1 MPMLTSA
8 RSCVEATMIDL
19 ILISGV
25 TALLLGYL
33 LYALL
38 APEKF

>member
-1 MPMLTSA
+1 
-8 RSCVEATMIDL
+8 VMIDAIWL
-19 ILISGV
+19 GGA

-38 APEKF
+38 VPENF

>member
-1 MPMLTSA
+1 
-8 RSCVEATMIDL
+8 VEARMIDTIWL
-19 ILISGV
+19 GGV

-38 APEKF
+38 LPENF

>member
-1 MPMLTSA
+1 MPTFA
-8 RSCVEATMIDL
+8 RSYVEAVMIDAIGL
-19 ILISGV
+19 GGV

-38 APEKF
+38 LPEKF

>member
-1 MPMLTSA
+1 MFAFA
-8 RSCVEATMIDL
+8 RSCVEVVMIDAIWL
-19 ILISGV
+19 SGV
-25 TALLLGYL
+25 TVLLLGYL

>member
-1 MPMLTSA
+1 ME
-8 RSCVEATMIDL
+8 VVMIDAIWL
-19 ILISGV
+19 SGV

-38 APEKF
+38 MPEKF

>member
-1 MPMLTSA
+1 MFAFA
-8 RSCVEATMIDL
+8 RSCVGVVMIDAIWL
-19 ILISGV
+19 GGV

>member
-1 MPMLTSA
+1 MLAFATS
-8 RSCVEATMIDL
+8 SVEVVMIDAIWL
-19 ILISGV
+19 GGV

-38 APEKF
+38 WPEKF

>member
-1 MPMLTSA
+1 MFTSA
-8 RSCVEATMIDL
+8 KSYVEVVMIDAIWL
-19 ILISGV
+19 SGV

-38 APEKF
+38 LPEKF